1 VRIPAIVAAV
11 LLLALAPAASASIW
25 PAPAGGPAVK
35 TTSGIRYLT
44 VPRER
49 SSTRACARGS
59 KAARW
64 LAPVACEQPPRSE
77 VLVLPLLGG

>member
-1 VRIPAIVAAV
+1 MRITAAVAAV
-11 LLLALAPAASASIW
+11 LLLAFAPAASASMW
-25 PAPAGGPAVK
+25 PAPGGSASVK
-35 TTSGIRYLT
+35 RSSGIRFLS
-44 VPRER
+44 VPHQR

-64 LAPVACEQPPRSE
+64 LVPVACEQPPRAE

>member
-1 VRIPAIVAAV
+1 MRIPAIVAAV

-25 PAPAGGPAVK
+25 PAPAAK
-35 TTSGIRYLT
+35 TTSGIRLLT
-44 VPRER
+44 VPHKR